1 MTNSWRNT
9 AYQNKSE
16 KKQENYILLYLLQK
30 LNSYIKPSQQSKF
43 QAQMVSMVNLPFKEE
58 KTPISYKIF
67 QIIQK
72 RGNTSDIIL

>member
-9 AYQNKSE
+9 TYQNKSM

-58 KTPISYKIF
+58 KNTNLTQNISDNTK
-67 QIIQK
+67 K
-72 RGNTSDIIL
+72 RKHF